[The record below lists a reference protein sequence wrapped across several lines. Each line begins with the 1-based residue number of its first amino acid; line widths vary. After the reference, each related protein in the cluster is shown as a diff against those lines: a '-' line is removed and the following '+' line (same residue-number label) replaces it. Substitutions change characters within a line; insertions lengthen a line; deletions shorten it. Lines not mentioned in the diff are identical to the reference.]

1 MGKLSAMDTGSISR
15 RDVLA
20 AGAGL
25 AVAAGSL
32 TAHAAISPNGAP
44 AMKDVTPFKI
54 DVPQARLDWIKS
66 RIKEAQWPDVP
77 EGEPWQYGTSDAALK
92 DLASYMVTKY
102 DWRAREAAMNKH
114 QHFKAKVDDYEI
126 HFMFEKGSGSNP
138 QPLIMTHGWPG
149 SFVEFLKAID
159 MIAHPEK
166 FGGNAEDAFTV
177 ICPSIP
183 GFGFSSKPKKPI
195 SSRDVAVLWDKM
207 MTQNLGYSS
216 YVTQGGDYGA
226 QISNW
231 LGAEGK
237 GCKAV
242 HLNFLLGVGG
252 PVVTDEDKAAMAQW
266 GKVYMKEGGY
276 IHIQSTKPLT
286 LSYAMT
292 DSPLGVTAWIFEKM
306 KTWSDTTNGDPWSV
320 YTRDEVLDNIM
331 VYLVTNTF
339 GTASWMYTGGAN
351 PAPSVPVGV
360 ITKPTA
366 VAHFP
371 GELVFWPKSYAER
384 QYKLVQWTDMPHGGH
399 FAAYEQ
405 PKLFAE
411 DVLKFGKLV
420 RT

>member
-1 MGKLSAMDTGSISR
+1 MDEKGLSR
-15 RDVLA
+15 RDVMA

-25 AVAAGSL
+25 VAASSLGL
-32 TAHAAISPNGAP
+32 TANAATNGAP

-54 DVPQARLDWIKS
+54 DVPQARLDYIMARMKD
-66 RIKEAQWPDVP
+66 AQWPDVP
-77 EGEPWQYGTSDAALK
+77 AADDAWHYGTSDAALK
-92 DLASYMVTKY
+92 DLVQYLVTKY

-114 QHFKAKVDDYEI
+114 QHFHAHVDGYDI
-126 HFMFEKGSGSNP
+126 HFMYEKGSGSNP

-149 SFVEFLKAID
+149 SYVEFLKAID

-207 MTQNLGYSS
+207 MTQNLGYAS
-216 YVTQGGDYGA
+216 YVTQGGDYGST
-226 QISNW
+226 ISVW

-252 PVVTDEDKAAMAQW
+252 PVVTDEDKAAMARW
-266 GKVYMKEGGY
+266 GEVYMKEGGY

-292 DSPLGVTAWIFEKM
+292 DSPLGVAAWIFEKM
-306 KTWSDTTNGDPWSV
+306 KTWSDLTNADPWSV
-320 YTRDEVLDNIM
+320 YKRDEVLDNIM
-331 VYLVTNTF
+331 VYLVTDTF
-339 GTASWMYTGGAN
+339 GTASWMYTGGATPTPPVP
-351 PAPSVPVGV
+351 PAP
-360 ITKPTA
+360 ITKPTGI
-366 VAHFP
+366 AHFP
-371 GELVFWPKSYAER
+371 GELVFWPRSYGER
-384 QYKLVQWTDMPHGGH
+384 QFKLIHWTDMPHGGH
-399 FAAYEQ
+399 FAALEQ
-405 PKLFAE
+405 PELFSK
-411 DVLKFGKLV
+411 DVLAFGKLV
-420 RT
+420 KNV

>member
-1 MGKLSAMDTGSISR
+1 MDEKGLSR

-20 AGAGL
+20 TGAGVV
-25 AVAAGSL
+25 AVSSLGL
-32 TAHAAISPNGAP
+32 TANAATNGEP
-44 AMKDVTPFKI
+44 AMKNVTPFKI
-54 DVPQARLDWIKS
+54 DVPKARLDYIHS
-66 RIKEAQWPDVP
+66 RLKDAEWPDVP
-77 EGEPWQYGTSDAALK
+77 EAEDAWRYGTSDAALK
-92 DLASYMVTKY
+92 DLVDYAVTKY

-114 QHFKAKVDDYEI
+114 QHFHAHVDGYDI
-126 HFMFEKGSGSNP
+126 HFMYEKGSGSNP
-138 QPLIMTHGWPG
+138 QPLLMTHGWPG

-207 MTQNLGYSS
+207 MTENLGHAS
-216 YVTQGGDYGA
+216 YVTQGGDYGST
-226 QISNW
+226 ISVW

-252 PVVTDEDKAAMAQW
+252 PVVTDEDKASMARW
-266 GKVYMKEGGY
+266 GEVYMKEGGY

-306 KTWSDTTNGDPWSV
+306 KTWSDTKGGDPWSV

-339 GTASWMYTGGAN
+339 GTASWMYTGGAT
-351 PAPSVPVGV
+351 PTPPVPPGK

-366 VAHFP
+366 IAHFP

-384 QYKLVQWTDMPHGGH
+384 QFNLVHWTDMPHGGH
-399 FAAYEQ
+399 FAAMEQ
-405 PKLFAE
+405 PKLFSD
-411 DVLKFGKLV
+411 DVIAFGKLLKKA
-420 RT
+420 

>member
-1 MGKLSAMDTGSISR
+1 MDERTLSR
-15 RDVLA
+15 RDMLA
-20 AGAGL
+20 AGAGM
-25 AVAAGSL
+25 VAAGSL
-32 TAHAAISPNGAP
+32 SPVFDAKAATQANGAP
-44 AMKDVTPFKI
+44 PMKDVTEFKI
-54 DVPQARLDWIKS
+54 DVPKARLDYIMT
-66 RIKEAQWPDVP
+66 RIKDAQWPDVP
-77 EGEPWQYGTSDAALK
+77 GGEPWQYGTSDAALK
-92 DLASYMVTKY
+92 DLADYLVTKY
-102 DWRAREAAMNKH
+102 DWRACEAAMNKH
-114 QHFKAKVDDYEI
+114 QHFRAKVDDYEI
-126 HFMFEKGSGSNP
+126 HFMYEKGSGSNP
-138 QPLIMTHGWPG
+138 QPLLMTHGWPG

-159 MIAHPEK
+159 MLAHPET

-207 MTQNLGYSS
+207 MTQNLGYAS
-216 YVTQGGDYGA
+216 YITQGGDYGST
-226 QISNW
+226 ISVW

-252 PVVTDEDKAAMAQW
+252 PVVTDEDKAAMARW
-266 GKVYMKEGGY
+266 GEVYMKEGGY

-306 KTWSDTTNGDPWSV
+306 KTWSDTKNGDPWSV

-339 GTASWMYTGGAN
+339 GTASWMYTGGA
-351 PAPSVPVGV
+351 VPTPPVPPGK

-366 VAHFP
+366 IAHFP

-384 QYKLVQWTDMPHGGH
+384 QFNLVHWTDMPHGGH
-399 FAAYEQ
+399 FAAMEH
-405 PKLFAE
+405 PRLFAD
-411 DVLKFGKLV
+411 DVLAFGKMV
-420 RT
+420 RS